1 MTASSRGSMLEL
13 LSADGPDPD
22 HAEALM
28 LYGRLVGTWRIEN
41 RYRFPDGEWRTA
53 AGEWRFGWTLGGRV
67 VQDVL
72 HCPDFHGPFPGTTVR
87 MYDVTTGLWQITWFS
102 PKLPSYFSQ
111 TGRPDGAGGMIQEG
125 TDAEGRLSR
134 WTFGD
139 VTPASF
145 HWQGFV
151 ATPDGGWDLFQEMH
165 ATRAD
170 LPHGGHP
177 TG

>member
-1 MTASSRGSMLEL
+1 MTVSSRDSMLDL
-13 LSADGPDPD
+13 LSADGPDPE

-28 LYGRLVGTWRIEN
+28 LYGRLVGTWRVEN

-72 HCPDFHGPFPGTTVR
+72 HCPDFHGPYPGTTVR

-102 PKLPSYFSQ
+102 PKLPSYFAQ

-139 VTPASF
+139 VTPTSF
-145 HWQGFV
+145 HWQGF
-151 ATPDGGWDLFQEMH
+151 AAAPDGGWDLFQEMR
-165 ATRAD
+165 ATRDEPGPGA
-170 LPHGGHP
+170 
-177 TG
+177 